1 MTTFTTDD
9 RVNATAH
16 EVGMGFKDGALKTAV
31 HVKSNREAFVLTK
44 DEAYPEWISEIVTAR
59 NEAGDCEAIG
69 KLNRKWLHSKLD
81 EFLDSM

>member
-9 RVNATAH
+9 RINASLH

-31 HVKSNREAFVLTK
+31 HVRMNGEAFVLTK
-44 DEAYPEWISEIVTAR
+44 DEAYPEWISEMVTAR
-59 NEAGDCEAIG
+59 NEKNEQEAIG